1 MSSSTRVF
9 AVLSL
14 FSKERPVW
22 QPDEIN
28 EALGYSR
35 PTGYRYVK
43 DLVDAGMLQ
52 KVSAGRYALGARIIE
67 LDYQLRQSDP
77 VLLAAMPVMAPLAA
91 RTGFDAVLSVL
102 YAGPRV
108 IDIHRASGETNLELV
123 YGRGRPRPMFLSGAP
138 KVLLA
143 WLPRAPLVKIYDA
156 HAGEIAESGMG
167 STWSEFRAYLTE
179 VRRRGYYRSDGELQ
193 AGVGALAVPVLNGDD
208 ECVGALALVG
218 SSTRLAGKTDA
229 ALHGWLSD
237 AVDRIRSALKD
248 FRSERRPSPAQPEAK
263 PSSMAQSTRRKARVD
278 STG

>member
-14 FSKERPVW
+14 FTRERPVW

-35 PTGYRYVK
+35 PTGYRCVK

-67 LDYQLRQSDP
+67 LDHQLRQSDP
-77 VLLAAMPVMAPLAA
+77 VLLAAVPVMTPLAV
-91 RTGFDAVLSVL
+91 RSGYDAVLSVL

-108 IDIHRASGETNLELV
+108 IDIHRASGETNLELT
-123 YGRGRPRPMFLSGAP
+123 YGRGRPRPMFRSGAP

-143 WLPRAPLVKIYDA
+143 WLPRAPLVKLYER
-156 HAGEIAESGMG
+156 HAQEIADHGMG
-167 STWSEFRAYLTE
+167 ATWADFRAYLTD
-179 VRRRGYYRSDGELQ
+179 VRRRGYYRSSGELQ
-193 AGVGALAVPVLNGDD
+193 PGVGAMAVPVLNGDD

-218 SSTRLAGKTDA
+218 SATRLARESDA
-229 ALHGWLSD
+229 TLHRWLSE
-237 AVDRIRSALKD
+237 AVTQIRATLKD
-248 FRSERRPSPAQPEAK
+248 ARGEAPAPAKAAVPKAAAAARR
-263 PSSMAQSTRRKARVD
+263 AR
-278 STG
+278 GG

>member
-9 AVLSL
+9 AILGL
-14 FSKERPVW
+14 FTRERPVW

-28 EALGYSR
+28 AVLGYTR

-43 DLVDAGMLQ
+43 DLVEAGMLQ

-91 RTGFDAVLSVL
+91 RSGLDAVLSVL

-108 IDIHRASGETNLELV
+108 IDIHRASGEKDLELV
-123 YGRGRPRPMFLSGAP
+123 YGRGRPRPMFCSGAP

-143 WLPRAPLVKIYDA
+143 WLPRGPLVKIYKA
-156 HAGEIAESGMG
+156 HTAEIASCGMG
-167 STWSEFRAYLTE
+167 DSWGAFRAYLTD
-179 VRRRGYYRSDGELQ
+179 VRRRGYYRSNGELQ
-193 AGVGALAVPVLNGDD
+193 PGVGAMAAPVLNGDG

-218 SSTRLAGKTDA
+218 SASRLDRECDARLQRWLAEATAQILKALTRLKTQESA
-229 ALHGWLSD
+229 AL
-237 AVDRIRSALKD
+237 
-248 FRSERRPSPAQPEAK
+248 PEATQAGIAVHK
-263 PSSMAQSTRRKARVD
+263 QKVAVS
-278 STG
+278 G